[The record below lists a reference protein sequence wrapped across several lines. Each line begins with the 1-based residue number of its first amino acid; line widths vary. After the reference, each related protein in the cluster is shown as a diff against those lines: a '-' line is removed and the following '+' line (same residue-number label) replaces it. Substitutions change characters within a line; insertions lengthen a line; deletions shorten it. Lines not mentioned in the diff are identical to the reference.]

1 MRGPQG
7 ARKRGGW
14 LTAGSIIVKDGNTTA
29 DASGQTG
36 ATAVLANFAAGLS
49 FEDMPPEVVD
59 HLKLA
64 VLDGLA
70 CCLHGATLPWTQMVA
85 DLVDH
90 DGGTPEASLIGM
102 LRMVPV
108 ASAVLVNAT
117 SGHAFEMDDIHR
129 DAITHPN
136 SIAVPVALNMGE
148 RLLGVQRTGVTGA
161 LVLTAMAAGYEV
173 ACRVGAA
180 AGTDLLLRGFHPQGA
195 VGPLVAAATAARMM
209 GLDAQGMAN
218 ALGIAGSLGAGLMAA
233 QEGAMVKRLHSGR
246 AAEAGVRGAE
256 LAARGFT
263 GISDMVEAE
272 YGGFLSSFA
281 GNIDTER
288 ATRGLMPGQDMQ
300 WEVLNTGFKPHATV
314 TSIHCALDA
323 LKTVMTDNNIAS
335 DEIATI
341 TARISH
347 PTYVHCAWP
356 YKAQSITAAQMNLFY
371 GLAMIALDGE
381 AFTAQFTDQRIKDPK
396 VLSFIDRISAE
407 VDPEIEALGRG
418 ARHMAR
424 ITVRTTD
431 GREFTHSENNRRGSP
446 ENPVSAA
453 DLDRKYHAL
462 SEPVLGAAKTA
473 KVKDFVMSLE
483 TAEDIR
489 PLMNLLT
496 A

>member
-1 MRGPQG
+1 M
-7 ARKRGGW
+7 
-14 LTAGSIIVKDGNTTA
+14 KDGDVMTHAETA
-29 DASGQTG
+29 APGAS
-36 ATAVLANFAAGLS
+36 AILADFAAGLQ
-49 FEDMPPEVVD
+49 FEDLPPEVVD

-70 CCLHGATLPWTQMVA
+70 CCLHGATLPWTRMVA
-85 DLVDH
+85 ELADA

-108 ASAVLVNAT
+108 ANAVLVNAT
-117 SGHAFEMDDIHR
+117 AGHAFEMDDIHR

-148 RLLGVQRTGVTGA
+148 RLMGSRKDGVPGS
-161 LVLTAMAAGYEV
+161 LVLTAIAAGYEV

-180 AGTDLLLRGFHPQGA
+180 AGTDLLLRGFHPQGT

-209 GLDAQGMAN
+209 GLDAAQTAH

-256 LAARGFT
+256 LAAKGFT

-272 YGGFLSSFA
+272 YGGFLAAFA
-281 GNIDTER
+281 GTNNIDR
-288 ATRGLMPGQDMQ
+288 AVRGLMPGQTME
-300 WEVLNTGFKPHATV
+300 WEILQTGFKPHATV
-314 TSIHCALDA
+314 TSIHAALDC
-323 LKTVMTDNNIAS
+323 LKAVMADNGIGA
-335 DEIATI
+335 DEVEGI
-341 TARISH
+341 TAHISH

-356 YKAQSITAAQMNLFY
+356 YKAQGITAAQMNLYY

-381 AFTAQFTDQRIKDPK
+381 AFTAQFTEDRIKDAK
-396 VLSFIDRISAE
+396 VLAFIERIDAK
-407 VDPEIEALGRG
+407 VDPEIEAEGPG

-424 ITVRTTD
+424 ITLHTKD
-431 GREFTHSENNRRGSP
+431 GRTFSHTERNRRGSP
-446 ENPVSAA
+446 ENPVTAQ

-462 SEPVLGAAKTA
+462 AEPVIGADKAA
-473 KVKDFVMSLE
+473 RVKAFVADLDRV
-483 TAEDIR
+483 ADIR
-489 PLMNLLT
+489 PLMCLLT

>member
-1 MRGPQG
+1 M
-7 ARKRGGW
+7 
-14 LTAGSIIVKDGNTTA
+14 KDA
-29 DASGQTG
+29 DKAVPG
-36 ATAVLANFAAGLS
+36 ATAVLADFAAGLR
-49 FEDMPPEVVD
+49 FEDLPKDVVE

-70 CCLHGATLPWTQMVA
+70 CCLHGATLPWTRMVA
-85 DLVDH
+85 DLVDA

-108 ASAVLVNAT
+108 ANAVLVNAT
-117 SGHAFEMDDIHR
+117 AGHAFEMDDIHR

-148 RLLGVQRTGVTGA
+148 RLLGTRRAGVPGS

-180 AGTDLLLRGFHPQGA
+180 AGTDLLLRGFHPQGT

-209 GLDAQGMAN
+209 GLDGAGMAH

-256 LAARGFT
+256 LAAKGFT

-272 YGGFLSSFA
+272 YGGFLAAFA
-281 GNIDTER
+281 GKINVDR
-288 ATRGLMPGQDMQ
+288 AVQGLVSGQDMQ
-300 WEVLNTGFKPHATV
+300 WEVLRTGFKPHAMV
-314 TSIHCALDA
+314 TSIHGALDA
-323 LKTVMTDNNIAS
+323 LRAVITDNNLAAGDI
-335 DEIATI
+335 
-341 TARISH
+341 ARITTYVSH

-356 YKAQSITAAQMNLFY
+356 YKAQGITAAQMNLYY

-381 AFTAQFTDQRIKDPK
+381 AFTAQFTEDRIKAPE
-396 VLSFIDRISAE
+396 VLKFIDRIDAE
-407 VDPEIEALGRG
+407 VDSAIEAEGPG

-424 ITVRTTD
+424 ITVVTTD
-431 GREFTHSENNRRGSP
+431 GRTLSHTERNRRGSP

-453 DLDRKYHAL
+453 DLDRKYDAL
-462 SEPVLGAAKTA
+462 AIPVLGEAKAA
-473 KVKDFVMSLE
+473 KVKDFVAGLD
-483 TAEDIR
+483 TVEDIR

>member
-1 MRGPQG
+1 M
-7 ARKRGGW
+7 
-14 LTAGSIIVKDGNTTA
+14 KDGDAVNTTEK
-29 DASGQTG
+29 TVPG
-36 ATAVLANFAAGLS
+36 ATAVLADFAAGLT
-49 FEDMPPEVVD
+49 FEALPAEVVA

-70 CCLHGATLPWTQMVA
+70 CCLHGATLPWTRMVA

-108 ASAVLVNAT
+108 ANAVLVNAT
-117 SGHAFEMDDIHR
+117 AGHAFEMDDIHK

-148 RLLGVQRTGVTGA
+148 RLLGTRRAGVPGA

-173 ACRVGAA
+173 ACRVGSA
-180 AGTDLLLRGFHPQGA
+180 AGTDLLLRGFHPQGT

-209 GLDAQGMAN
+209 GLDAAQTAH

-256 LAARGFT
+256 LAAKGFT

-272 YGGFLSSFA
+272 YGGFLSAFA
-281 GNIDTER
+281 GKMNLDR
-288 ATRGLMPGQDMQ
+288 AVRGLLPGQTMQ
-300 WEVLNTGFKPHATV
+300 WEILQTGFKPHATV
-314 TSIHCALDA
+314 TSIHGALDA
-323 LKTVMTDNNIAS
+323 LAAVIRDNGLAADDIRS
-335 DEIATI
+335 I
-341 TARISH
+341 TAHVSH

-356 YKAQSITAAQMNLFY
+356 YKAQGITAAQMNLYY
-371 GLAMIALDGE
+371 GLTMIALDGE
-381 AFTAQFTDQRIKDPK
+381 AFTAQFTEDRIKAPE
-396 VLSFIDRISAE
+396 VLAFIDRIDAE
-407 VDPEIEALGRG
+407 VDPAIEAEGPG

-424 ITVRTTD
+424 VTVVTTD
-431 GREFTHSENNRRGSP
+431 GRTLSHTERNRRGSP

-453 DLDRKYHAL
+453 DLDRKYNAL
-462 SEPVLGAAKTA
+462 AVPVLGEAKAA
-473 KVKDFVMSLE
+473 KVKDFVAELD
-483 TAEDIR
+483 TVEDIR